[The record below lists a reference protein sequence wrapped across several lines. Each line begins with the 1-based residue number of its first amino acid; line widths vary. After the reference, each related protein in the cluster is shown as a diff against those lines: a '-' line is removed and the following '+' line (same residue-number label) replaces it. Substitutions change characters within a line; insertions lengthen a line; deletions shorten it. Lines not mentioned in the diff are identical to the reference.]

1 MKFLSFCIK
10 TVVFLIFLGWLSFK
24 FLLADLETASTAK
37 KHVNEKPAAG
47 SGLIVPAADPRFR

>member
-10 TVVFLIFLGWLSFK
+10 IVVFLIFLGWLSSK
-24 FLLADLETASTAK
+24 FLLSELETASTSK
-37 KHVNEKPAAG
+37 TQVNEKTAAG